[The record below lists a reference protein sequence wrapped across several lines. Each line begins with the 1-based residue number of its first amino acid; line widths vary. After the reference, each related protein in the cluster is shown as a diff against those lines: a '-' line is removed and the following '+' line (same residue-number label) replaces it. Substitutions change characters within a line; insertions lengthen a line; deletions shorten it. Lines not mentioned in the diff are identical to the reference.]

1 MDIDSKEFIKL
12 HKNATITIPKAIF
25 TSCDRYCYAVI
36 DLFLEKNRYSLCS
49 ITLKDTKSKI

>member
-12 HKNATITIPKAIF
+12 HKNATITIPRAIF

-36 DLFLEKNRYSLCS
+36 DLFLEKKS
-49 ITLKDTKSKI
+49 IQSMFNNVKGHEK